1 MKKRLKIW
9 IVALSVGIAGVVSAA
24 AHDADVCNEESFGY
38 FRIANFNGGPPSAEL
53 MNLSE
58 NRLVQIQIKPFEVG
72 YSLKLDLRD
81 ENGKVETLSINA
93 QASILREITHLS
105 ASVGSYPPGADY
117 RGCYRFLE

>member
-1 MKKRLKIW
+1 MKMLKIS
-9 IVALSVGIAGVVSAA
+9 ILALSVSAAGAVSAA
-24 AHDADVCNEESFGY
+24 AHDADICNEDSFGY

-58 NRLVQIQIKPFEVG
+58 NRLVQIQIKAFKTG
-72 YSLKLDLRD
+72 YSLKLELRD
-81 ENGKVETLSINA
+81 ESGKVETLSINA